1 MNSLKLKKVAV
12 TALLSA
18 CCFSTAMPTLVYAD
32 SMKTVTLGADLTQD
46 QKNLV
51 LSYFGIKDEDK
62 SQYNFITINNQEE
75 REALKGIVPT
85 EQIGTKTFSCA
96 YIDPTTEGGINVET
110 TNLTYVT
117 DSMIASALTT
127 AGVENCDVKA
137 ASPFDVSGTGALTG
151 AMKAYEVATD
161 QKLDEKKKDIANKEI
176 KASVDLADE
185 VGDDDATTLIN
196 DSKEKVIEDAAKSKD
211 GLTEEDVQ
219 KIVDD
224 SLAKNNLEVSKE
236 NQDEL
241 VKLLM
246 EVSKQNYDLSVVKNN
261 LEQVSDKLSETA
273 DKIKDKVDN
282 EETKEEAKS
291 WSDEYND
298 QLNVPGTVC
307 VRWGEHGDYYGVLRG
322 AAMVNVPGLIIEHGF
337 HTIPEVRKLALTG
350 ELLEKWAEADA
361 NGIAE
366 GYELMKKEGD

>member
-151 AMKAYEVATD
+151 AMKAYEIATD

-282 EETKEEAKS
+282 EETKEEAKGFFAS
-291 WSDEYND
+291 LAQSIKDFFGSLFGSKEDSTEQNTEVQNAEEATSDERN
-298 QLNVPGTVC
+298 N
-307 VRWGEHGDYYGVLRG
+307 
-322 AAMVNVPGLIIEHGF
+322 
-337 HTIPEVRKLALTG
+337 TIQKQSDNAQEQNTS
-350 ELLEKWAEADA
+350 E
-361 NGIAE
+361 GIDNAI
-366 GYELMKKEGD
+366 GQ

>member
-1 MNSLKLKKVAV
+1 MKWTKPLVWKTLK
-12 TALLSA
+12 
-18 CCFSTAMPTLVYAD
+18 
-32 SMKTVTLGADLTQD
+32 
-46 QKNLV
+46 
-51 LSYFGIKDEDK
+51 
-62 SQYNFITINNQEE
+62 
-75 REALKGIVPT
+75 R
-85 EQIGTKTFSCA
+85 
-96 YIDPTTEGGINVET
+96 
-110 TNLTYVT
+110 
-117 DSMIASALTT
+117 
-127 AGVENCDVKA
+127 VENCDVKA

-282 EETKEEAKS
+282 EETKEEAKGFFAS
-291 WSDEYND
+291 LAQSIKDFFSSLFGSKEDSTEQNTETQNAEEATSDEQN
-298 QLNVPGTVC
+298 N
-307 VRWGEHGDYYGVLRG
+307 
-322 AAMVNVPGLIIEHGF
+322 
-337 HTIPEVRKLALTG
+337 TIQEQSDNAQEQNTS
-350 ELLEKWAEADA
+350 E
-361 NGIAE
+361 GIDSAI
-366 GYELMKKEGD
+366 GQ